1 MSRYI
6 LPSSDSQRC
15 LDRFSL
21 LDEAD
26 EDADGLCSLWRLIE
40 NVLDQPVHSSSDLS
54 DLLSTISHVV
64 RGSDG
69 PAGDYGTLKS
79 VVESIGNNFYT
90 QIWPQI
96 RRFALDMPELF
107 ENNSLHILEPGK
119 RLRLSREQA
128 ASLVA
133 HQFLCTLAA
142 PSWRA
147 EYYDFSIWYD
157 SKQRHPVAAE
167 MYINAVLT
175 YFRDMSLV
183 DDAVQLEYSL
193 HALPVDFSSKQFQDA
208 PLSPLI
214 MTSIT
219 QFTTEL
225 EELRFQQPSGAV
237 VVSANKDI
245 GFGQSA
251 TQEELF
257 VGNCPEACPAVLV
270 TPTLKPDQVLVVE
283 GAAPMLRITG
293 QRRDISWA
301 PLSQE
306 DRRGGRLLFMDALE
320 IDELDA
326 DDGLLVD
333 LKPLSV
339 ERELQKAYTAFSSW
353 PPHSGSTV
361 WTGLWGCGAFNG
373 DPTVKMMIL
382 WMAASMAG
390 RDLCIVCDAS
400 QEALAQRFGGFA
412 KGTKTG
418 TVSDL
423 QHILSSIPKTAARLH
438 TQEYLPHSQ
447 QASV

>member
-6 LPSSDSQRC
+6 LPSSESQRC

-21 LDEAD
+21 LDEAE

-54 DLLSTISHVV
+54 DVLSTISHLV

-69 PAGDYGTLKS
+69 AAGDYGTLKG
-79 VVESIGNNFYT
+79 VVESIGESFYT
-90 QIWPQI
+90 QTWPQI
-96 RRFALDMPELF
+96 RRCALDMPKVF
-107 ENNSLHILEPGK
+107 ANSSLDILEPGK

-157 SKQRHPVAAE
+157 SNQRHPVAAE
-167 MYINAVLT
+167 IYITTVLT
-175 YFRDMSLV
+175 YFRDMSQL
-183 DDAVQLEYSL
+183 DGAVVLEYSL
-193 HALPVDFSSKQFQDA
+193 HALPVDFSSEQFLDA
-208 PLSPLI
+208 PLSPLTV
-214 MTSIT
+214 TSVP

-225 EELRFQQPSGAV
+225 EELAFQQSSGAV

-293 QRRDISWA
+293 QRRDISWT
-301 PLSQE
+301 PLPPE

-326 DDGLLVD
+326 DDGILVD
-333 LKPLSV
+333 LKPFSV
-339 ERELQKAYTAFSSW
+339 DRELQKAYTAFSSW
-353 PPHSGSTV
+353 LQQSNSTV

-373 DPTVKMMIL
+373 DPTVKMIIL

-390 RDLCIVCDAS
+390 RNLCIVCDAS
-400 QEALAQRFGGFA
+400 QEDFAQQFDEFA
-412 KGTKTG
+412 KSTKGG

-423 QHILSSIPKTAARLH
+423 QSILNSIPKTTERLHTLEHILSS
-438 TQEYLPHSQ
+438 Q
-447 QASV
+447 QASE